1 MPSEHETSLKIKDT
15 HMKVIANR
23 AKQRILNGELALGM
37 GLRQARTV
45 DIAQIAQSCDF
56 DWLFIDMEHNSMSVD
71 TAAQICQAALAV
83 GITPM
88 IRVPAHEAFH
98 STRLLDTGAQGIVIP
113 HVSTVEQARAVVD
126 FCRFTPLGHRSI
138 PGSLP
143 QTRFMPLPVTE
154 TVSLINAET
163 LVVAMIETLEGRD
176 NVDAIAAVPGID
188 VLLVGCTDMAAE
200 LGVPGQLGHASLKDT
215 LDTVFAACERHGKVG
230 GVGGVYDDALM
241 AEYIRK
247 GARLIL
253 SGSDLAFLMAG
264 ARSRSSMLRSISLR
278 EQTAPVA

>member
-1 MPSEHETSLKIKDT
+1 
-15 HMKVIANR
+15 MKVIANH
-23 AKQRILNGELALGM
+23 AKRRILNGELALGM

-45 DIAQIAQSCDF
+45 DIAQIASSCDF

-71 TAAQICQAALAV
+71 TAAQICQAALGV

-113 HVSTVEQARAVVD
+113 HVSTQEQARAVVN
-126 FCRFTPLGHRSI
+126 FCRFTPLGNRSI

-143 QTRFMPLPVTE
+143 QTRFMTLPVTE

-163 LVVAMIETLEGRD
+163 LVVAMIETVEGRD
-176 NVDAIAAVPGID
+176 NVDAIASVPGID

-200 LGVPGQLGHASLKDT
+200 LGVAGQLGHPSVKAT
-215 LDTVFAACERHGKVG
+215 LDTVFAACRKHGKAC
-230 GVGGVYDDALM
+230 GVGGVYDEALM
-241 AEYIRK
+241 AEYIQK

-264 ARSRSSMLRSISLR
+264 ARSRSSTLRSIDLS
-278 EQTAPVA
+278 EQTVAVA

>member
-1 MPSEHETSLKIKDT
+1 
-15 HMKVIANR
+15 MKVIPNHT
-23 AKQRILNGELALGM
+23 KQRIAAGELALGM

-45 DIAQIAQSCDF
+45 DIAQIAKTCDF
-56 DWLFIDMEHNSMSVD
+56 DWLFIDMEHKSRRVD
-71 TAAQICQAALAV
+71 TAAQICHAALMV
-83 GITPM
+83 GVTPM
-88 IRVPAHEAFH
+88 IRVPAHEPFH
-98 STRLLDTGAQGIVIP
+98 STRLLDTGAQGIVVP
-113 HVSTVEQARAVVD
+113 HVSNAEQARAVVD

-143 QTRFMPLPVTE
+143 QTLFQTLPVPE
-154 TVSLINAET
+154 TVALINAET

-200 LGVPGQLGHASLKDT
+200 LRVPGQLGHPSLKAA
-215 LDTVFAACERHGKVG
+215 LDAVFAACQRHGKVA
-230 GVGGVYDDALM
+230 GVGGVYDEALM
-241 AEYIRK
+241 AEYIGK

-264 ARSRSSMLRSISLR
+264 ARQRATSLR
-278 EQTAPVA
+278 AIKLD

>member
-1 MPSEHETSLKIKDT
+1 
-15 HMKVIANR
+15 MKVIANH

-45 DIAQIAQSCDF
+45 DIAQIAKSCDF

-71 TAAQICQAALAV
+71 TAAQICQAALSV

-126 FCRFTPLGHRSI
+126 FCRFTPLGRRSI

-143 QTRFMPLPVTE
+143 QTRFMPLPVPE

-163 LVVAMIETLEGRD
+163 LVVAMIETVEGRD
-176 NVDAIAAVPGID
+176 NADAIAAVPGID

-200 LGVPGQLGHASLKDT
+200 LGVPGQLGHASLKAT
-215 LDTVFAACERHGKVG
+215 LDTVFAACERHGKVA
-230 GVGGVYDDALM
+230 GVGGVYDEALM
-241 AEYIRK
+241 AEYILK

-264 ARSRSSMLRSISLR
+264 ARSRSSMLRSISLN
-278 EQTAPVA
+278 EPLAAVA

>member
-1 MPSEHETSLKIKDT
+1 
-15 HMKVIANR
+15 MKAIGNGAEQTV
-23 AKQRILNGELALGM
+23 LYGELALST

-45 DIAQIAQSCDF
+45 DIAQIAKSCDF
-56 DWLFIDMEHNSMSVD
+56 DWLFIDMEHNSMSID
-71 TAAQICQAALAV
+71 TAAQISQAALAV

-126 FCRFTPLGHRSI
+126 FCRFTPLGRRSI

-143 QTRFMPLPVTE
+143 QTHFMPLPVPE
-154 TVSLINAET
+154 TVSLINSET
-163 LVVAMIETLEGRD
+163 LVVAMIETIEGRD

-200 LGVPGQLGHASLKDT
+200 LGVPGQLGHASLKAA
-215 LDTVFAACERHGKVG
+215 LDSVFAACKRHGKVA
-230 GVGGVYDDALM
+230 GVGGVYDEALM
-241 AEYIRK
+241 SEYIHK

-264 ARSRSSMLRSISLR
+264 AKSRSSVLRNIALND
-278 EQTAPVA
+278 QLTTAA

>member
-1 MPSEHETSLKIKDT
+1 
-15 HMKVIANR
+15 MKVIANN
-23 AKQRILNGELALGM
+23 AKQRILKGELALGM

-45 DIAQIAQSCDF
+45 DIAQIAKSCDF

-71 TAAQICQAALAV
+71 TAAQICQAALGV

-113 HVSTVEQARAVVD
+113 HVSTVEQAQAVVS
-126 FCRFTPLGHRSI
+126 FCRFPPLGHRSI

-143 QTRFMPLPVTE
+143 QTKFMPLPVPE
-154 TVSLINAET
+154 TVSLINTET
-163 LVVAMIETLEGRD
+163 LVVAMIETVEGLE

-200 LGVPGQLGHASLKDT
+200 LGVTGQLGHVSVKDAI
-215 LDTVFAACERHGKVG
+215 DKVFASCDRHGKVC
-230 GVGGVYDDALM
+230 GVGGVYDEALM
-241 AEYIRK
+241 TEYVGK

-264 ARSRSSMLRSISLR
+264 ARSRSSMLRGINLASPL
-278 EQTAPVA
+278 AAVA

>member
-1 MPSEHETSLKIKDT
+1 
-15 HMKVIANR
+15 
-23 AKQRILNGELALGM
+23 
-37 GLRQARTV
+37 
-45 DIAQIAQSCDF
+45 
-56 DWLFIDMEHNSMSVD
+56 
-71 TAAQICQAALAV
+71 
-83 GITPM
+83 
-88 IRVPAHEAFH
+88 
-98 STRLLDTGAQGIVIP
+98 
-113 HVSTVEQARAVVD
+113 
-126 FCRFTPLGHRSI
+126 
-138 PGSLP
+138 
-143 QTRFMPLPVTE
+143 MPLPVTE

-264 ARSRSSMLRSISLR
+264 ARSRSSMLRSISLH

>member
-1 MPSEHETSLKIKDT
+1 
-15 HMKVIANR
+15 MKVITNH
-23 AKQRILNGELALGM
+23 AKRRILNGELALGM
-37 GLRQARTV
+37 GLRQARTA
-45 DIAQIAQSCDF
+45 DIAQIASSCDF

-71 TAAQICQAALAV
+71 TAAQLCQAALGV

-113 HVSTVEQARAVVD
+113 HVSTQEQARAVVN
-126 FCRFTPLGHRSI
+126 FCRFTPLGNRSI

-143 QTRFMPLPVTE
+143 QTRFMALPVTE

-163 LVVAMIETLEGRD
+163 LVVAMIETVEGRD

-200 LGVPGQLGHASLKDT
+200 LGVAGQLGHSSVKAT
-215 LDTVFAACERHGKVG
+215 LDTVFAACRKHGKAC
-230 GVGGVYDDALM
+230 GVGGVYDEALM
-241 AEYIRK
+241 AEYIQK

-264 ARSRSSMLRSISLR
+264 ARSRSSTLRSIDLS
-278 EQTAPVA
+278 EQTAAVA